1 MTALFELPARYA
13 RISDDGFY
21 RYTLGRRWSP
31 PDGPG
36 SMVFVMLNP
45 SAANAELDDP
55 TIRRCIGFAKRE
67 GLGGIHVV
75 NLYAWRSTNPDT
87 MFALER
93 VDGHD
98 IIGPDND
105 ETLRATFREAAR
117 EGRPVVAAWGT
128 QGWGRADFVKM
139 LANAAGVQFR
149 SLGTTKD
156 GSPRHPL
163 YVRADAQLRV
173 WPAGDES

>member
-67 GLGGIHVV
+67 GCGGVHVV
-75 NLYAWRSTNPDT
+75 NLFAWRATKPEA
-87 MFALER
+87 MFAAQA
-93 VDGHD
+93 DGHD
-98 IIGPDND
+98 VIGPEND
-105 ETLRATFREAAR
+105 DTLRETFRAAAL
-117 EGRPVVAAWGT
+117 EGRPVIAAWGVHGT
-128 QGWGRADFVKM
+128 ERAGFVRL
-139 LANAAGVQFR
+139 LAEAAGARLQA
-149 SLGTTKD
+149 LGLTKD
-156 GSPRHPL
+156 GHPRHPL